1 MNVIPNRSG
10 KLREH
15 QAGLMP
21 LKTTPWLI
29 ILKLQKRKEKNKNN
43 NSERQKSDLQST
55 RDESQLHLQTP
66 CE

>member
-21 LKTTPWLI
+21 LKTIPWLI
-29 ILKLQKRKEKNKNN
+29 ILKLQKRKDKNKNH

-55 RDESQLHLQTP
+55 RDELQLHLQTP